1 MPESARKA
9 LLELA
14 AAVADGA
21 RPEWESVGSPEN
33 AQHII
38 RGLQAIERI
47 VQAGSHGS
55 AQSGD
60 VLDSIL
66 SARATA
72 TGIESP
78 PITWGPLQVIEK
90 IGRGSFGDVYRAFE
104 PRLVR
109 EVALKLL
116 RHRNGA
122 EAEGDDVAIAEGHRL
137 ARVRHPNVVTVYG
150 AERVGQRV
158 GIWMELLPGP
168 TLEEELRSRGPLP
181 VFEAA
186 RIVRDMADA
195 LAAVHAAGLIH
206 RDVKAQNIMR
216 ASDGRMVLTDFGTG
230 QEVTLANDPIT
241 THLAGTP
248 LYLAPEVLFGGAA
261 TPQSDVY
268 SLGVLLYH
276 LLTNSFPVV
285 GASLEDIRTMHTQST
300 PVRVLLTR
308 PDSPRELVAIID
320 RALASRPE
328 ARFNDVEEMQAH
340 LTSFL
345 QSTAASIAARQVR
358 LAVRRSLGKVV
369 WIGGL
374 FTGLMG
380 GIGYVR
386 FQQADARL
394 VLVSRAEERATRF
407 FHTTSLSLP
416 RPFLGVFRHD
426 LFSNEWSDSFRT
438 EPDVRAVCLYDGDSE
453 APPLIAELALPP
465 DLDQPTGFDRCPKG
479 APAPGVTW
487 AVNRLQVVT
496 DSVDFSGTLLQR
508 ITIDQLNEWPQWA
521 AFVLSLFALCWISA
535 GVAVLYPG
543 VVRGRRG
550 PPAATAR

>member
-21 RPEWESVGSPEN
+21 RPEWESVGPPEN

-308 PDSPRELVAIID
+308 PDSPRELPAIID

-328 ARFNDVEEMQAH
+328 ARFNDLEEMQAH

-345 QSTAASIAARQVR
+345 QSTAASIPARQVR
-358 LAVRRSLGKVV
+358 LALRRSVGKVV

-380 GIGYVR
+380 GLGYVR
-386 FQQADARL
+386 LQQPDSRL
-394 VLVSRAEERATRF
+394 VLVPLPAEGAPRF
-407 FHTTSLSLP
+407 LPTPSSLPP
-416 RPFLGVFRHD
+416 RPFAP
-426 LFSNEWSDSFRT
+426 LF
-438 EPDVRAVCLYDGDSE
+438 P
-453 APPLIAELALPP
+453 
-465 DLDQPTGFDRCPKG
+465 
-479 APAPGVTW
+479 
-487 AVNRLQVVT
+487 
-496 DSVDFSGTLLQR
+496 
-508 ITIDQLNEWPQWA
+508 
-521 AFVLSLFALCWISA
+521 
-535 GVAVLYPG
+535 
-543 VVRGRRG
+543 
-550 PPAATAR
+550 